1 MMVTWLVD
9 VRRPP
14 SSWLSEL
21 QRGVSNVQPSPVWM
35 GSHHWT
41 ENLLSRTCTTNS
53 SNNGG
58 TSKSHYR
65 QCQQH
70 GLKFG
75 AQQWLKGGLTVMNCL
90 KMIVIICRLNDRG
103 ISMMHHDI
111 TFVATVNGLTVH
123 WGAGQRVARHLSA
136 RRWCR
141 LVWRRVAKMASLDGQ
156 KHRHAGTT
164 TTSVQFCGKQFT
176 RNSWL
181 ESQFRN

>member
-1 MMVTWLVD
+1 
-9 VRRPP
+9 
-14 SSWLSEL
+14 
-21 QRGVSNVQPSPVWM
+21 M

-75 AQQWLKGGLTVMNCL
+75 AQQWFKGVSQSWIVWTWSWSFADLMIEEYQWCIMISHK
-90 KMIVIICRLNDRG
+90 KMT
-103 ISMMHHDI
+103 I
-111 TFVATVNGLTVH
+111 TSVATVNGLTVH

-141 LVWRRVAKMASLDGQ
+141 LVWCRVAKMASLDGQ

-164 TTSVQFCGKQFT
+164 TSVQFVGN
-176 RNSWL
+176 NSREIPDWKATL
-181 ESQFRN
+181 GTNQVNIFMQS